1 MLRCWV
7 VSKGLLPLLFGR
19 GELAALAKG
28 WTTTVAVLERAYKQY
43 QGPQSPPWSRFLI
56 IPRHAY
62 RDVFRSKIFTAFFA
76 LSFIWPL
83 VCAILIYLHHNVEAI
98 AVLKINVRALLPID
112 AGFFQT
118 YVIVQ
123 GTIGFFLAV
132 LVGPQQVSRDLTN
145 NALPL
150 YLCRP
155 FTRSEYV
162 AGKMSIVVILLSA
175 ITWAPGLILFLLQS
189 YLEGWSWF
197 TDNIW
202 MASAIFLGSLVWIVL
217 LALMSQAISAWV
229 KWRLAA
235 RAALLGVFFIPTIF
249 AEVINEIF
257 QTRWAHIFDLRA
269 LIGNVWSGLFG
280 TFVRQVVEDREIR
293 NGRIVATAFRSEPP
307 LWASWFMLFLICA
320 FCLWLLSRKV
330 RAYEVVK

>member
-1 MLRCWV
+1 
-7 VSKGLLPLLFGR
+7 
-19 GELAALAKG
+19 
-28 WTTTVAVLERAYKQY
+28 VAVLERAYKRY
-43 QGPQSPPWSRFLI
+43 QGPQSPLWSRFLI

-62 RDVFRSKIFTAFFA
+62 RDVFRSKIFTAFFV
-76 LSFIWPL
+76 LSFVFPL
-83 VCAILIYLHHNVEAI
+83 GCAILIYLHHNVNAL
-98 AVLKINVRALLPID
+98 AGMNWNVRDLLPID
-112 AGFFQT
+112 AGFFRF
-118 YVIVQ
+118 YVVWQ
-123 GTIGFFLAV
+123 GITGFFLAM

-162 AGKMSIVVILLSA
+162 VGKMSIVVILLSA
-175 ITWAPGLILFLLQS
+175 ITWVPGLILFLLQS

-197 TDNIW
+197 GDNIW

-257 QTRWAHIFDLRA
+257 QTRWAHLFDLRA

-280 TFVRQVVEDREIR
+280 TFVRQVVEDREFR
-293 NGRIVATAFRSEPP
+293 NGRIVATAFRTEPP

>member
-1 MLRCWV
+1 M
-7 VSKGLLPLLFGR
+7 
-19 GELAALAKG
+19 
-28 WTTTVAVLERAYKQY
+28 AVLERSYKRF
-43 QGPQSPPWSRFLI
+43 QGALSPEWSRFLI

-62 RDVFRSKIFTAFFA
+62 RDVFRSKLFTAFFA

-83 VCAILIYLHHNVEAI
+83 VCTILIYLHHNVEALAI
-98 AVLKINVRALLPID
+98 MTINVRDLLPID
-112 AGFFQT
+112 AWFFQVYLIT
-118 YVIVQ
+118 Q

-155 FTRSEYV
+155 FSRSEYV
-162 AGKMSIVVILLSA
+162 VGKMSVIIILLSTM
-175 ITWAPGLILFLLQS
+175 TWAPGLILFLLQS

-197 TDNIW
+197 SENIGI
-202 MASAIFLGSLVWIVL
+202 ASAIFIGSLVWILL

-229 KWRLAA
+229 KWRMAA
-235 RAALLGVFFIPTIF
+235 RAALLGLFFIPTIF
-249 AEVINEIF
+249 AAVVNELF
-257 QTRWAHIFDLRA
+257 QTHWGHIFDLQA

-280 TFVRQVVEDREIR
+280 TFVREVVEHREVR
-293 NGRIVATAFRSEPP
+293 NNQMVAVAFRTEPP
-307 LWASWFMLFLICA
+307 LWASWFVLFLICA

-330 RAYEVVK
+330 KAYEVVK